1 MIDAVQSDKASSEDI
16 DPEAGYQDEA
26 GLFPD
31 SFDEDYIGTVW
42 ALDPKDSVQTIDIPD
57 NDDDNLSIND
67 ESKNFHSEV
76 VRDIRDFVMYRK
88 WLLANQSFHIHR
100 LGIHPRRGA
109 SSRAHSKR
117 TAKQHP

>member
-1 MIDAVQSDKASSEDI
+1 MDSSSIGFHKGILSPLSGSSSKITDSAVLIDAVQSDKASSEDT

-57 NDDDNLSIND
+57 NDDGNLSIND
-67 ESKNFHSEV
+67 ESKIF
-76 VRDIRDFVMYRK
+76 IAK
-88 WLLANQSFHIHR
+88 W
-100 LGIHPRRGA
+100 
-109 SSRAHSKR
+109 
-117 TAKQHP
+117 